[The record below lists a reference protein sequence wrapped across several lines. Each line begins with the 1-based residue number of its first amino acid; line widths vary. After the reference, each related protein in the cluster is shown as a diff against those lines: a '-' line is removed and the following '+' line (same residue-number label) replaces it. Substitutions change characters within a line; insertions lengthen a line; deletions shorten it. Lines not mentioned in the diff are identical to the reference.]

1 MIFLAKQ
8 IFRLPVVILS
18 SKRTGSTFLADY
30 IWELLKNECNNLHQF
45 IEPSFDSN
53 QMQKLLEVI
62 DNNENYVLKMHAYD
76 LITEY
81 SPKVKNIINTH
92 NCFLI
97 RIRRRN
103 ILDQLTSYYIANE
116 RNIWQYNNNTQYD
129 NTVKKI
135 DMDRIKRIINRLY
148 TYNQAIDNFPEPFD
162 VDIYYEDLPIIDGK
176 MIKTPIPEN
185 YDEIRNSI
193 YNQMENAQNDKKN
206 FSYRV

>member
-1 MIFLAKQ
+1 
-8 IFRLPVVILS
+8 
-18 SKRTGSTFLADY
+18 
-30 IWELLKNECNNLHQF
+30 
-45 IEPSFDSN
+45 
-53 QMQKLLEVI
+53 
-62 DNNENYVLKMHAYD
+62 MHAYD
-76 LITEY
+76 LITKY

-116 RNIWQYNNNTQYD
+116 RNIWEYSNDTQYD

-162 VDIYYEDLPIIDGK
+162 VDIYYEDLPIIDGYS
-176 MIKTPIPEN
+176 IKTPNPEN

-193 YNQMENAQNDKKN
+193 YHQMEK
-206 FSYRV
+206 S

>member
-1 MIFLAKQ
+1 MVSLDKQ

-18 SKRTGSTFLADY
+18 SKRTGSTFLTYY
-30 IWELLKNECNNLHQF
+30 ICELLKNECNNLHQF
-45 IEPSFDSN
+45 IEPSESN

-76 LITEY
+76 LITKY

-116 RNIWQYNNNTQYD
+116 RNIWEYSNNTQYD

-162 VDIYYEDLPIIDGK
+162 VDIYYEDLPIVDGK
-176 MIKTPIPEN
+176 SIKTPAPEN

-193 YNQMENAQNDKKN
+193 YHQMENAQTDNKN